1 MKKVLA
7 VIAVVTVVF
16 AAGSALAQPKFRQN
30 FDQRRGQQVVQDMP
44 NPHVDQRQG
53 QQFAGDPRFN
63 DRGPRFEGKGN
74 EMPCRGRQGMR
85 GGFGEHMPMFAP
97 DMPEEIRAIVVEV
110 AKLKIDLHAEMSKKP
125 IDKAK
130 ALEIFGKIQKAEQE
144 VEVWKFGQRLERIE
158 AFRKQME
165 LNRNVPPAPKA
176 EAPEV
181 PAEKAE

>member
-1 MKKVLA
+1 MVTRKAFRNTATAL
-7 VIAVVTVVF
+7 VVTALCTALALSAF
-16 AAGSALAQPKFRQN
+16 AADTVINLNGGSQT
-30 FDQRRGQQVVQDMP
+30 GS
-44 NPHVDQRQG
+44 
-53 QQFAGDPRFN
+53 FN

-74 EMPCRGRQGMR
+74 EMPCRGRKSMR
-85 GGFGEHMPMFAP
+85 GGFSEHMPMFAP

-158 AFRKQME
+158 AFRKKME